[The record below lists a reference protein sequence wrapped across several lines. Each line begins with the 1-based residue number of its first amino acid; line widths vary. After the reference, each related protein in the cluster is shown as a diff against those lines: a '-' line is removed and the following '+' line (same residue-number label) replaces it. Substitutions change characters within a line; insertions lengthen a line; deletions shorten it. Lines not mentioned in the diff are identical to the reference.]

1 MRCLKVVLLALF
13 TAVLIPGLVQAQTGS
28 TGTVTGTGFDKSGAV
43 VPNAKVELKDTSTNA
58 VLATATNDVGQFVFT
73 SVKPGTY
80 QLKVTAPGFRQAV
93 MNDLKVTVGKETL
106 INVTLE
112 TGAVSEVVEVHATTG
127 TELQTLNS
135 SVGNELDRHTLENLP
150 ALNRDAT
157 SLLLLQPMAT
167 PGLTPLARRWQPA
180 KATTL
185 AVKWPVP
192 AATKIPFSWTA
203 VTPQTALRAA
213 GSTAARI
220 LRPLRAR

>member
-1 MRCLKVVLLALF
+1 MRSHPSKIWRCASRRRTSMRCLKVVLLALF

-58 VLATATNDVGQFVFT
+58 VLATATNDVGQV
-73 SVKPGTY
+73 
-80 QLKVTAPGFRQAV
+80 V

-167 PGLTPLARRWQPA
+167 PGFNSPGSPV
-180 KATTL
+180 ATGEGDNTGG
-185 AVKWPVP
+185 
-192 AATKIPFSWTA
+192 
-203 VTPQTALRAA
+203 QTA
-213 GSTAARI
+213 GARSDQNN
-220 LRPLRAR
+220 